1 MSPTFGELAGFNM
14 SRRTSLGGV
23 CALLNLLPL
32 PPPAVG
38 VSPGGG
44 VSLPSQQVALGTRE
58 YEDSDS
64 S

>member
-1 MSPTFGELAGFNM
+1 MYAHMSPTFGELAGFNM

-44 VSLPSQQVALGTRE
+44 VSLPPPAGGAGDAWV
-58 YEDSDS
+58 
-64 S
+64 